1 MALFAHTEGAEGQP
15 ATNDLVARLL
25 VPDIGPVSI
34 SGYFAKLGFGELED
48 LASPKEAVVVGSI
61 RWAATD
67 YFYVEGKVTNEWWLA
82 PDSASY
88 DTTLNFDFGVGFLLN
103 I

>member
-1 MALFAHTEGAEGQP
+1 MTSSRAYSSPIGQYH
-15 ATNDLVARLL
+15 LWLL
-25 VPDIGPVSI
+25 RE
-34 SGYFAKLGFGELED
+34 ACLGELED
-48 LASPKEAVVVGSI
+48 FASPKEAVVVGSI